1 MSIKIGAGIARM
13 HELAR
18 RTGGIVSDQ
27 DVMLG
32 SPRAKMAATVPTP
45 APKKDWTPTELI
57 EKSATWR
64 MNTVRWIDANMPS
77 IARAHGKGAPERLVG
92 ALVAAKYR
100 YAEYE
105 GIATEE
111 EVITRIHDAVREWNK
126 AHHDD
131 FVSFIEKGGYKAR
144 RMELDKMAKEDE
156 DTLMSIEGSDETVS
170 VEGNELGADPG
181 VRKGKGTASRD
192 DGSSVEEA
200 VQYGNSFAGS
210 W

>member
-13 HELAR
+13 HKLAR

-32 SPRAKMAATVPTP
+32 SSKAKMATWVPSTPPAKKELAAT
-45 APKKDWTPTELI
+45 EMM
-57 EKSATWR
+57 SATWR
-64 MNTVRWIDANMPS
+64 MNTVRWIDSNFPS

-100 YAEYE
+100 FAEYE
-105 GIATEE
+105 GEATEE
-111 EVITRIHDAVREWNK
+111 EVITRIHDAVREWSK

-131 FVSFIEKGGYKAR
+131 FVSFIEKGGYKTR

-156 DTLMSIEGSDETVS
+156 DTLMSIEGSDETAS
-170 VEGNELGADPG
+170 VEVNGPGADP
-181 VRKGKGTASRD
+181 VVPRAKVTAGRD

-200 VQYGNSFAGS
+200 VQYGSQFAGS